1 MNYESLLRSSISK
14 LPVYQPGRPIEVV
27 ARERGLDP
35 AKVLKLASNENPLG
49 ACPVAIEAA
58 KKALSDAWLYP
69 DNSGYSLVKALSEVL
84 GMADEHFTLAAGSNE
99 IFYLLCDLLVE
110 PGVEVVMGE
119 YAFITYQIA
128 TILAGGTPVKVPMP
142 DYKHDLEAM
151 ASAITERTRLVFLP
165 NPNNPTGTRVS
176 AKAVEAFV
184 RGLPEHVV
192 FCYDEA
198 YREYEDAPLDVL
210 KLIKEGYKIV
220 ATRTF
225 SKIYGLAGLRIGY
238 SISDPELARLLNSVR
253 PPFNTSIPAQ
263 AAACAALNSPDW
275 VELSRQN
282 NLSGLKQL
290 ADGFKQLGLEFVPS
304 HGNFVLVRFE
314 KADTVNEQL
323 MKTGIIVRPVKGY
336 GLPNH
341 LRISVGTE
349 PQNVRLLET
358 LSRILSMELP

>member
-1 MNYESLLRSSISK
+1 MNYQSLLRQTISK

-35 AKVLKLASNENPLG
+35 ASILKLASNENPLG
-49 ACPVAIEAA
+49 ACPAAVEAA
-58 KKALSDAWLYP
+58 ARALKDAWLYP
-69 DNSGYSLVKALSEVL
+69 DNSGYSLVRALSESL
-84 GMADEHFTLAAGSNE
+84 GIADDQFTLAAGSNE

-142 DYKHDLEAM
+142 DYTHDLDAM
-151 ASAITERTRLVFLP
+151 AAAITERTRLIFLP
-165 NPNNPTGTRVS
+165 NPNNPTGSRVP
-176 AKAVEAFV
+176 AAAVEAFV

-198 YREYEDAPLDVL
+198 YREYEDAPLDVVKL
-210 KLIKEGYKIV
+210 LAEGHKLI

-225 SKIYGLAGLRIGY
+225 SKIYGLAGMRIGY
-238 SISDPELARLLNSVR
+238 GVSDPELARLLNSVR

-263 AAACAALNSPDW
+263 AAAIAALKSPNW
-275 VELSRQN
+275 VELSREN
-282 NLSGLKQL
+282 NRAGLKQL
-290 ADGFKQLGLEFVPS
+290 AQGFDKLGLEYVPS
-304 HGNFVLVRFE
+304 HGNFILVRFE

-336 GLPNH
+336 DLPNH

-349 PQNVRLLET
+349 PQNARLLET